1 MRKEDVQSKLDIIP
15 ENLEKL
21 EILRAMG
28 NEKFTS
34 DFRNIDSALHRF
46 QTSIQ
51 ALVDIGGY
59 IIASLGLRT
68 PGTSGEVIDI
78 LVEHGLF
85 NAGQRDRYISM
96 IQFRNRIVH
105 FYNNIDLKV
114 LYQILQE
121 ELLDIRE
128 LYRTLTLVIEEHP
141 ELTHPKEK

>member
-1 MRKEDVQSKLDIIP
+1 MKKEDVQSKLDIIP

-21 EILRAMG
+21 EILRNKDFEEFA
-28 NEKFTS
+28 S
-34 DFRNIDSALHRF
+34 DFRNVDSALHRL

-68 PGTSGEVIDI
+68 PSTSTEVIGV
-78 LVEHGLF
+78 LVEHGLL
-85 NAGQRDRYISM
+85 NKERQDRYISM

-105 FYNNIDLKV
+105 FYNNIDLKI

-121 ELLDIRE
+121 ELVDIRE
-128 LYRTLTLVIEEHP
+128 LYRSFILIIDQHP
-141 ELTHPKEK
+141 D

>member
-28 NEKFTS
+28 YEKFTS

-78 LVEHGLF
+78 LVENGLVRVE
-85 NAGQRDRYISM
+85 QRDRYISM

-105 FYNNIDLKV
+105 FYNDTDLKI

-121 ELLDIRE
+121 ELIDNRE
-128 LYRTLTLVIEEHP
+128 LYRTLLLIIEEHP
-141 ELTHPKEK
+141 E

>member
-15 ENLEKL
+15 ENLEKF
-21 EILRAMG
+21 EILRGMDY
-28 NEKFTS
+28 ETFIL

-68 PGTSGEVIDI
+68 PGTSGDVVDI
-78 LVEHGLF
+78 LVEHNLLKGE
-85 NAGQRDRYISM
+85 QRGRYISM

-105 FYNNIDLKV
+105 FYNDMDLKI

-121 ELLDIRE
+121 ELVDIRE
-128 LYRTLTLVIEEHP
+128 LYQRLILIIDQHP
-141 ELTHPKEK
+141 D

>member
-1 MRKEDVQSKLDIIP
+1 MKKEDVQNKLDIIP

-28 NEKFTS
+28 YEEFTS

-78 LVEHGLF
+78 LVENGLVR
-85 NAGQRDRYISM
+85 AEQRDRYISM

-105 FYNNIDLKV
+105 FYNDTDLKI

-121 ELLDIRE
+121 ELIDIRE
-128 LYRTLTLVIEEHP
+128 LYRTLLLIIEEHP
-141 ELTHPKEK
+141 E

>member
-1 MRKEDVQSKLDIIP
+1 MKKEDVQNKLDIIP

-28 NEKFTS
+28 YEEFTS

-59 IIASLGLRT
+59 IIASLGLRA

-78 LVEHGLF
+78 LVEHGLL
-85 NAGQRDRYISM
+85 NAAQRDRYISM

-105 FYNNIDLKV
+105 FYNDIDLKI

-121 ELLDIRE
+121 EVVDIRE
-128 LYRTLTLVIEEHP
+128 LYRTLILIIEDHP
-141 ELTHPKEK
+141 E

>member
-15 ENLEKL
+15 ENMEKL
-21 EILRAMG
+21 DILRRMSYEEFIG
-28 NEKFTS
+28 
-34 DFRNIDSALHRF
+34 DFRNIDSALHRL

-68 PGTSGEVIDI
+68 PSTSGEVIDI
-78 LVEHGLF
+78 LVENGLLKTE
-85 NAGQRDRYISM
+85 QRDRYISM

-105 FYNNIDLKV
+105 FYSDIDLKI

-121 ELLDIRE
+121 EMADIRE
-128 LYRTLTLVIEEHP
+128 LYRTLIQIIEEHP
-141 ELTHPKEK
+141 E

>member
-1 MRKEDVQSKLDIIP
+1 MRKEDVQGKLDIIP

-28 NEKFTS
+28 YEKFTS

-78 LVEHGLF
+78 LVDHGLL
-85 NAGQRDRYISM
+85 NAERRDRM

-128 LYRTLTLVIEEHP
+128 LYRTLILVIEEHP
-141 ELTHPKEK
+141 E

>member
-1 MRKEDVQSKLDIIP
+1 MKKEDVQNKLDIIP
-15 ENLEKL
+15 DNLEKM

-28 NEKFTS
+28 FAEFTS
-34 DFRNIDSALHRF
+34 DFRNVDSALHRL

-68 PGTSGEVIDI
+68 PGTSGEVIEI
-78 LVEHGLF
+78 LVEYGLLHPE
-85 NAGQRDRYISM
+85 QRDRYISM

-105 FYNNIDLKV
+105 FYNGTDLKI

-121 ELLDIRE
+121 ERVDIRE
-128 LYRTLTLVIEEHP
+128 LYRTLIQIIEEHP
-141 ELTHPKEK
+141 E

>member
-1 MRKEDVQSKLDIIP
+1 MKKEDVQNKLDVIP
-15 ENLEKL
+15 ANLEKL

-28 NEKFTS
+28 YEEFTS
-34 DFRNIDSALHRF
+34 DFRNIDSSLHRF

-59 IIASLGLRT
+59 IIASLGLRA

-78 LVEHGLF
+78 LVEHGLL
-85 NAGQRDRYISM
+85 NAAQRDRYISM

-105 FYNNIDLKV
+105 FYNDIDLKI

-121 ELLDIRE
+121 EVVDIRE
-128 LYRTLTLVIEEHP
+128 LYRILLLIIEDHP
-141 ELTHPKEK
+141 E

>member
-1 MRKEDVQSKLDIIP
+1 MKKEDVQNKLDIIP

-21 EILRAMG
+21 EIFRAMG
-28 NEKFTS
+28 YEEFTS

-59 IIASLGLRT
+59 IIASLGLRA

-78 LVEHGLF
+78 LVEHGLL
-85 NAGQRDRYISM
+85 NAAQRDRYISM

-105 FYNNIDLKV
+105 FYNDIDLKI

-121 ELLDIRE
+121 EVVDIRE
-128 LYRTLTLVIEEHP
+128 LYRTLILIIEDHP
-141 ELTHPKEK
+141 E